1 MLGDKGPKWRGLCWA
16 RATIGARQIEML
28 LSIVIPTGGRRRLL
42 AGAIESCLA
51 QDLPAEVACEIVV
64 VDNTPAGSMRDL
76 VEAFADERLRWV
88 HAATPGVSEARNA
101 GVRAARGEYV
111 AFLDDDEEASRGWAA
126 ALLAHARRGAVAVFG
141 PIRAAFEAQ
150 PASAQAATRLFTRQ
164 LAMTDG
170 ADVSAWHAYLGTGN
184 SLFDK
189 AACLDPETAFDTSL
203 SRLGGEDSNFLM
215 SLVDRGVPL
224 TWAADALVEEHV
236 PQERTSLASLA
247 TRQFRNGQVRSLIR
261 FRASGWR
268 ALEGVAWM
276 GVGLMQLVGYGLAGL
291 VLARHRPERA
301 ALYRLKAAGGAGKV
315 LWMRPFWKLT
325 YGRAEPAATETFSVA
340 ARAGEGPLVSIIVVS
355 YRTRA
360 LTLECLRSVARETA
374 HLPHEILV
382 VDNASGDGSAEAI
395 AREFPDVRLIA
406 LDGNVGFARAN
417 NIAAEEAKGRYI
429 LLLNPDTV
437 VIGRAIE
444 RLVAFAAERPQ
455 AKIWGG
461 RTLYGDRSLNPTSCW
476 RRMSLWNV
484 FCRTTGLSG
493 LLPRSQLF
501 NSESYGRWDRA
512 TMREVDIVT
521 GCFLLIER
529 GFWEQLSGFDA
540 RFFMYGE
547 EADLCL
553 RAAKLGARP
562 AVTPDATIIH
572 YGGASE
578 GIRSEM
584 MVKLLAGKAA
594 LIKRHWPIR
603 TGRLGLTLL
612 SLWPLTRA
620 VALSFTGWVLR
631 RSHLTEEAATWRR
644 IWDQRE
650 RWRHG
655 YS

>member
-1 MLGDKGPKWRGLCWA
+1 MG
-16 RATIGARQIEML
+16 
-28 LSIVIPTGGRRRLL
+28 
-42 AGAIESCLA
+42 AGA
-51 QDLPAEVACEIVV
+51 
-64 VDNTPAGSMRDL
+64 M
-76 VEAFADERLRWV
+76 
-88 HAATPGVSEARNA
+88 
-101 GVRAARGEYV
+101 
-111 AFLDDDEEASRGWAA
+111 
-126 ALLAHARRGAVAVFG
+126 
-141 PIRAAFEAQ
+141 
-150 PASAQAATRLFTRQ
+150 Q
-164 LAMTDG
+164 LA
-170 ADVSAWHAYLGTGN
+170 
-184 SLFDK
+184 
-189 AACLDPETAFDTSL
+189 
-203 SRLGGEDSNFLM
+203 
-215 SLVDRGVPL
+215 
-224 TWAADALVEEHV
+224 
-236 PQERTSLASLA
+236 
-247 TRQFRNGQVRSLIR
+247 
-261 FRASGWR
+261 
-268 ALEGVAWM
+268 
-276 GVGLMQLVGYGLAGL
+276 GYGLAGL

-301 ALYRLKAAGGAGKV
+301 ALYRRKAAGGAGKV

-325 YGRAEPAATETFSVA
+325 YGRADAGASHAVSVA
-340 ARAGEGPLVSIIVVS
+340 AREGEGPLVSIIVVS
-355 YRTRA
+355 YRTRE
-360 LTLECLRSVARETA
+360 LTLASLRSVARETA
-374 HLPHEILV
+374 HVPHEIIV

-395 AREFPDVRLIA
+395 AAAFPEVRLMA

-417 NIAAEEAKGRYI
+417 NIAAEEAKGHYL

-437 VIGRAIE
+437 VIDKAIE
-444 RLVAFAAERPQ
+444 RLVDFAAERPQ

-493 LLPRSQLF
+493 LFPRSQLF

-529 GFWEQLSGFDA
+529 DFWERLGGFDP

-562 AVTPDATIIH
+562 TVTPEATIIH

-578 GIRSEM
+578 GVRSEM

-594 LIKRHWPIR
+594 LIKRHWPSR

-620 VALSFTGWVLR
+620 AALSLAGGILR
-631 RSHLTEEAATWRR
+631 RPSLAEEAATWRR

-655 YS
+655 YG

>member
-1 MLGDKGPKWRGLCWA
+1 
-16 RATIGARQIEML
+16 ML

-76 VEAFADERLRWV
+76 VEGFADERLRWV

-101 GVRAARGEYV
+101 GVREARGEYV

-164 LAMTDG
+164 LAVTDG

-276 GVGLMQLVGYGLAGL
+276 GAGLMQLVGYGLAGL

-325 YGRAEPAATETFSVA
+325 YGRAEPATTETFSVA
-340 ARAGEGPLVSIIVVS
+340 AREGEGPLVSIIVVS
-355 YRTRA
+355 YRTRD

-417 NIAAEEAKGRYI
+417 NIAAEEAKGRYL

-461 RTLYGDRSLNPTSCW
+461 RTLYGDRLAQPDLVLAPHVAVE
-476 RRMSLWNV
+476 RLLPHHGAVRPLPAQPALQLGV
-484 FCRTTGLSG
+484 LRALGPRHDARGRHRDG
-493 LLPRSQLF
+493 LLPA
-501 NSESYGRWDRA
+501 DRA
-512 TMREVDIVT
+512 R
-521 GCFLLIER
+521 LLGTALGFRRAVLHVRR
-529 GFWEQLSGFDA
+529 GSRPVPARGEARGAPGGDA
-540 RFFMYGE
+540 RRHHHPLRRRVGRDSLGDDGQAAGRQGR
-547 EADLCL
+547 ADQAPLAGPDQAPGIASPVAVASDASVCAQIW
-553 RAAKLGARP
+553 RGGFCGAR
-562 AVTPDATIIH
+562 T
-572 YGGASE
+572 
-578 GIRSEM
+578 
-584 MVKLLAGKAA
+584 
-594 LIKRHWPIR
+594 
-603 TGRLGLTLL
+603 
-612 SLWPLTRA
+612 
-620 VALSFTGWVLR
+620 
-631 RSHLTEEAATWRR
+631 
-644 IWDQRE
+644 
-650 RWRHG
+650 
-655 YS
+655 